1 MDALRAV
8 DIVQAARRAAS
19 ATGPP
24 VTFEAHSTVIALCL
38 RSHCL
43 PRKPKDRN
51 KTASAPIVVRTL
63 TGF

>member
-24 VTFEAHSTVIALCL
+24 VTFEAHSTVIALGTS
-38 RSHCL
+38 RSEEG
-43 PRKPKDRN
+43 KQKQ
-51 KTASAPIVVRTL
+51 TAMKQPVHQLLCAR
-63 TGF
+63 